1 MPLLPCLIIKTQP
14 NKTGISM
21 SEFTQ
26 SMIRAYGNWLPFRG
40 DPTNL
45 RIIQGKRRK
54 IKSRTSYDTPLR

>member
-1 MPLLPCLIIKTQP
+1 
-14 NKTGISM
+14 M

-45 RIIQGKRRK
+45 RIIQGFIANKK
-54 IKSRTSYDTPLR
+54 GGAADLLPLAPILDVR